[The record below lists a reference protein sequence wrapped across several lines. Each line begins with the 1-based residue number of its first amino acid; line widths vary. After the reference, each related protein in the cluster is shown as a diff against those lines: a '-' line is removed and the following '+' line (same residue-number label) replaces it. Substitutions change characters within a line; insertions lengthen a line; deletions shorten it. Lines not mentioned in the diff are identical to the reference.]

1 MYIYDNIIIKG
12 WIGGECMPLKIIR
25 NDITKMG
32 TDAIVNPTNRYLDGS
47 GGTDKAIHI
56 AAGRGLQRECRTIG
70 ELKVGEAKVT
80 KGYDLPSKYI
90 IHTRGPIWKDGKS
103 GEDELLSNCYRNALA
118 LAREL
123 NLNSIAFPLIA
134 SGTFGYPKDRALGTA
149 ISTIGEFLLEDDMMV
164 YLVVYDKQA
173 FKLSEKLF
181 SSIKEYID
189 DRYIEECLPWK
200 AGRRE
205 AYRLEEGYFVGEISY
220 YNEAVSPREHKRDLK
235 DVVNDVDEGFSEMLL
250 RLIDE
255 RGRNDSEVYK
265 SANIDRRLFSK
276 IRNDVDYKP
285 SKPTAIAFAIALELS
300 LDETKDLLLRAG
312 YALSPS
318 NKFDL
323 IIEYFIKNRI
333 YNIFEV
339 NEALFAFDQKLLGV

>member
-1 MYIYDNIIIKG
+1 
-12 WIGGECMPLKIIR
+12 
-25 NDITKMG
+25 
-32 TDAIVNPTNRYLDGS
+32 
-47 GGTDKAIHI
+47 
-56 AAGRGLQRECRTIG
+56 
-70 ELKVGEAKVT
+70 
-80 KGYDLPSKYI
+80 
-90 IHTRGPIWKDGKS
+90 
-103 GEDELLSNCYRNALA
+103 
-118 LAREL
+118 
-123 NLNSIAFPLIA
+123 
-134 SGTFGYPKDRALGTA
+134 YPKDRALGTA

-189 DRYIEECLPWK
+189 DRYIEERSPRK

-220 YNEAVSPREHKRDLK
+220 YNEAVSPRKHKRDLA
-235 DVVNDVDEGFSEMLL
+235 DVVNDVDESFSEMLL

-255 RGRNDSEVYK
+255 QGRNDSEVYK

-300 LDETKDLLLRAG
+300 LDETKDLWLRAG

-323 IIEYFIKNRI
+323 IIEYFIENKI